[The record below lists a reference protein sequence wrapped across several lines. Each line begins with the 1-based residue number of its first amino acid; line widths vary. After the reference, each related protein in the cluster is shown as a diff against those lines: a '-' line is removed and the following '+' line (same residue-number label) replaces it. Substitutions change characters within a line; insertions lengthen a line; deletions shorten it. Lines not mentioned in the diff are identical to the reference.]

1 MKISVYDGC
10 TSFNINVEGVDFNK
24 LSKEEKS
31 RILTQLIENSEIFE
45 EENEY
50 VLKNIVSTL
59 MYKIRNRNEESTYC
73 ETCDSNNSYAEVD
86 I

>member
-1 MKISVYDGC
+1 MKISIYDGC
-10 TSFNINVEGVDFNK
+10 TSFSINVEGVDFNS

-45 EENEY
+45 EENDYE
-50 VLKNIVSTL
+50 LKNIVSTL
-59 MYKIRNRNEESTYC
+59 VYKIRSRNEESTYC
-73 ETCDSNNSYAEVD
+73 ETCNSNNSYAEVD

>member
-1 MKISVYDGC
+1 MKISIYDGC
-10 TSFNINVEGVDFNK
+10 TSFNIKVEGVDFNS
-24 LSKEEKS
+24 LSKEERS

-50 VLKNIVSTL
+50 ELKNIVSTL
-59 MYKIRNRNEESTYC
+59 VYKIRSRNEESTYC
-73 ETCDSNNSYAEVD
+73 ETCNSNNLYAEVD